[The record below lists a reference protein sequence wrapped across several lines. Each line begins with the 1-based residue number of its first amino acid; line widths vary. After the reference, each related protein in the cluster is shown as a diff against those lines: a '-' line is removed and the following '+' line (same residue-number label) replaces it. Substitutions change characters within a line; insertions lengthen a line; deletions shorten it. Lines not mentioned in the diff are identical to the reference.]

1 VVEGEPAVVEGESVV
16 QAVVVVLA
24 GCSPTQL
31 RGGGGATPSTRPRG
45 DALHAQPKEPATPM
59 GIFTFVLSKPKRST
73 HRLQDSTLGC
83 LAMDVQHDVQG
94 VPPVL

>member
-1 VVEGEPAVVEGESVV
+1 VVEGESVV
-16 QAVVVVLA
+16 QAVVVVVQAVVVVVA
-24 GCSPTQL
+24 GCSPTQP

-45 DALHAQPKEPATPM
+45 DALHAQPKEPTTPM
-59 GIFTFVLSKPKRST
+59 GISTFVLSKPKRST

-83 LAMDVQHDVQG
+83 LAMDVQHDVQD